1 MVLWQLSVMRTQRR
15 APAIHKR
22 WSARMQQRRHFRQT
36 EPLEKRLTDEAVR
49 LRKEARGTPP
59 GIERER
65 LMRRA

>member
-1 MVLWQLSVMRTQRR
+1 
-15 APAIHKR
+15 
-22 WSARMQQRRHFRQT
+22 MQQRRHFRQT